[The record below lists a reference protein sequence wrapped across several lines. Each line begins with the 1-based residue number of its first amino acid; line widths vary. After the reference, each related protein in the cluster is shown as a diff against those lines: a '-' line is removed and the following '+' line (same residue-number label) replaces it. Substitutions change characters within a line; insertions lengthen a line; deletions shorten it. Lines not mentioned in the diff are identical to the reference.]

1 MKKRLNKGK
10 ISSVLYW
17 LLFIALMGL
26 FFTNDFGLM
35 DIHKTSIITAV
46 GIDCPEEEVVVTA
59 EVAVPQPSQ
68 SGENIKYTLVQGSGL
83 TIADALDEINSK
95 LGLYPKLQF
104 CQLILVGETCRDKDV
119 FRVLGCFYRKN
130 YSELTT
136 LVAMC
141 EGNASDMLA
150 MKSEVSDRTSE
161 AIRNVL
167 SDEINKSGNAI
178 AQNLKD
184 IALLEYSK
192 SRACFMSYIQPVMPG
207 TSQDGGNGGKKGGEP
222 IPQEQQ
228 QGGEQQGQQG
238 QSGQGGQGGE
248 QGQSGG
254 SGGGGGQQGQSGQSG
269 QSGGQTVEFVTH
281 KTAFFSEG
289 HFKGVLDDTQS
300 FALAVLVNK
309 IRVAVLQ
316 CDAEDLHYTLGLKYV
331 KSGVDLKVNNGVPE
345 VTISF
350 KAKALIQGVRVVV
363 DPEKIMKDDEVSN
376 VILQS
381 ANKEMERCFNGLIEQ
396 CVKTDSD
403 LLGLKEMLYKFNN
416 KYYDAFSNDLL
427 SRIRVKYKIDIQSVS

>member
-104 CQLILVGETCRDKDV
+104 CQLILIGETCRDKDV

-192 SRACFMSYIQPVMPG
+192 SQACFMSYVQAVMPG
-207 TSQDGGNGGKKGGEP
+207 TSENGGNGGNKGGDP
-222 IPQEQQ
+222 VPQEGQ
-228 QGGEQQGQQG
+228 QGGGQQG

-254 SGGGGGQQGQSGQSG
+254 SGGGQQGQSG

-281 KTAFFSEG
+281 KTAFFSKG

-316 CDAEDLHYTLGLKYV
+316 CDADDVHYTLGLKYV

-345 VTISF
+345 MTVSF
-350 KAKALIQGVRVVV
+350 KAKALIQGARVVV
-363 DPEKIMKDDEVSN
+363 DPEKIMKDDEVSD

-381 ANKEMERCFNGLIEQ
+381 ANKEMERCFNELVEQ

-416 KYYDAFSNDLL
+416 KYYDAFSSDLL
-427 SRIRVKYKIDIQSVS
+427 SRIKVKYKISIQSIS

>member
-10 ISSVLYW
+10 VSSVLYW

-46 GIDCPEEEVVVTA
+46 GIDSPGEEVVVTA
-59 EVAVPQPSQ
+59 ELAVPQPSQ

-104 CQLILVGETCRDKDV
+104 CQLILVGETIRDKDL
-119 FRVLGCFYRKN
+119 FRILGCFYRKN
-130 YSELTT
+130 YSELTA

-150 MKSEVSDRTSE
+150 MKSEVSARTSE

-184 IALLEYSK
+184 IALIEYSK
-192 SRACFMSYIQPVMPG
+192 SEACFMSYVQAVVPG
-207 TSQDGGNGGKKGGEP
+207 TSQDGGNGGDKGGDP
-222 IPQEQQ
+222 AGQQ
-228 QGGEQQGQQG
+228 QQQQ
-238 QSGQGGQGGE
+238 
-248 QGQSGG
+248 
-254 SGGGGGQQGQSGQSG
+254 GGGGGQGGGQGSGEQSPSAQSAQSAQNGGQS
-269 QSGGQTVEFVTH
+269 GQTVEFTTH
-281 KTAFFSEG
+281 KTAIFSKG
-289 HFKGVLDDTQS
+289 HFKGVLDDEQS
-300 FALAVLVNK
+300 FALAVLINK

-331 KSGVDLKVNNGVPE
+331 KSGVDIKVINGVPE

-363 DPEKIMKDDEVSN
+363 DPDKIVEDDEVPE
-376 VILQS
+376 VVLKS
-381 ANKEMERCFNGLIEQ
+381 ANTEIERRFNSLIEQ

-403 LLGLKEMLYKFNN
+403 LLGLKEQLYKYEN
-416 KYYDAFSNDLL
+416 KYYDAFCGDLL
-427 SRIRVKYKIDIQSVS
+427 SRMQVKYKIDIQSVS